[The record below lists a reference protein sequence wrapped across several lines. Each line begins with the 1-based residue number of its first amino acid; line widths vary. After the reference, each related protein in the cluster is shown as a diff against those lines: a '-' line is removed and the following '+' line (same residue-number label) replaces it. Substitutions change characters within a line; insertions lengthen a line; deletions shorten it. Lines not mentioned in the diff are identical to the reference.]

1 MSSEP
6 KACPFCGSDADNTG
20 QNKEFVSCSSPD
32 CSQRWGWYKVDWWN
46 RRTPSP
52 AVRALVEALK
62 SLRRSHYINED
73 DPWYSCP
80 AATGDYAC
88 SNDNAA
94 PGCNCGAD
102 DENRRINDALAAV
115 EREIGDQFA
124 DASKKVE
131 GGSDAHR

>member
-1 MSSEP
+1 MEGWAAVSSEL
-6 KACPFCGSDADNTG
+6 KACPACKSEATVTG
-20 QNKEFVSCSSPD
+20 WWGVFGCSNKECDYSHGLYWPSD
-32 CSQRWGWYKVDWWN
+32 WN
-46 RRTPSP
+46 RRSPSP
-52 AVRALVEALK
+52 AVLALVEALK

-102 DENRRINDALAAV
+102 DENRRINAALAAV
-115 EREIGDQFA
+115 EREIGGA
-124 DASKKVE
+124 
-131 GGSDAHR
+131 